1 MGTSPPPTPPRMPE
15 YDERRFKDITT
26 HCEWIEDYHPG
37 GYHPVH
43 FGDVFKDGQYKVNRK
58 LGEGSFSTVWLA
70 FDQKFHRYVA
80 LKIAVASMSKT
91 SNELMILQRLAAAT
105 STKVKPVTELLDK
118 FDHEGPNGVHLCLV
132 FEPMGPSVNSMVEE
146 LPCFNPRYEH
156 MNVRYPFW
164 MAKRILRQALQGLE
178 FLHRNGIAHGDFQPG
193 NMLFTLQ
200 DLNHIGNDK
209 LQQDENYKFGSKS
222 SPVER
227 LDGKVDKWAPKYLAV
242 PQPLAELA
250 DISDNFTIKLSDM
263 GGGKHT
269 PIQLA
274 LSQIKCSY
282 HHLFQ

>member
-1 MGTSPPPTPPRMPE
+1 
-15 YDERRFKDITT
+15 
-26 HCEWIEDYHPG
+26 
-37 GYHPVH
+37 
-43 FGDVFKDGQYKVNRK
+43 
-58 LGEGSFSTVWLA
+58 
-70 FDQKFHRYVA
+70 
-80 LKIAVASMSKT
+80 
-91 SNELMILQRLAAAT
+91 MILQRLAAAT
-105 STKVKPVTELLDK
+105 STKLKPVTELLDK

-132 FEPMGPSVNSMVEE
+132 FEPMGPSVNSMVEA
-146 LPCFNPRYEH
+146 LPRNLD
-156 MNVRYPFW
+156 MKIRYPFW

-200 DLNHIGNDK
+200 DLNHIGDDK

-222 SPVER
+222 PPVER

-250 DISDNFTIKLSDM
+250 DISHNFTIKLSDM

-269 PIQLA
+269 PIQLV
-274 LSQIKCSY
+274 LLQIKCSC